1 MAEDLLIQIKNRLE
15 HLLAR
20 APLPMPDEINRELN
34 IIYMVYQK
42 NLLPQMLDKHFKT
55 VINLSRHVND
65 KIFALSAIH
74 EGFSKNLQAYLLS
87 TARDIFAVLSV
98 MGAKEQNDRAETTF
112 FEEGLALLAS
122 QASELSLLGAAD
134 AHKRVEVE
142 HLAYELSND
151 LWDSVAGNR
160 KIKSI
165 TMEQAE
171 ILATQIDAVVE
182 KMKVSNS
189 PFLTC
194 MAIYNVLLYMYLVNL
209 VRRIERVINKEGE
222 L

>member
-1 MAEDLLIQIKNRLE
+1 MAEDILIQIKNRLE
-15 HLLAR
+15 HLLALT
-20 APLPMPDEINRELN
+20 PLPMPDEINRELN

-42 NLLPQMLDKHFKT
+42 NLLPQILDKHFRT
-55 VINLSRHVND
+55 VISLSRHVND
-65 KIFALSAIH
+65 KFFTLSAIN

-98 MGAKEQNDRAETTF
+98 MGAKEKKDNVENTF
-112 FEEGLALLAS
+112 LEEGLALLAS
-122 QASELSLLGAAD
+122 QGSELSLLGAAD
-134 AHKRVEVE
+134 AHKRVEVD

-151 LWDSVAGNR
+151 LWDSAAGNK
-160 KIKSI
+160 KIKNI
-165 TMEQAE
+165 TIEQSE
-171 ILATQIDAVVE
+171 ILANQIDTVIE
-182 KMKVSNS
+182 NMKKSTN

-209 VRRIERVINKEGE
+209 LRRIERVINKEVD

>member
-1 MAEDLLIQIKNRLE
+1 MAEDLLIQIKNRIE
-15 HLLAR
+15 HLLALT
-20 APLPMPDEINRELN
+20 PLPMPDEINRELN

-42 NLLPQMLDKHFKT
+42 NLLPQILDKHFKT

-65 KIFALSAIH
+65 KIFVLSAIH

-98 MGAKEQNDRAETTF
+98 MGAKEQNDRAESTF

-151 LWDSVAGNR
+151 LWDSASGNR
-160 KIKSI
+160 KIKNI
-165 TMEQAE
+165 TIEQAE
-171 ILATQIDAVVE
+171 IIAGQIDAVVE
-182 KMKVSNS
+182 KMKSSVN

-194 MAIYNVLLYMYLVNL
+194 MAIYNVLLYIHLVNL
-209 VRRIERVINKEGE
+209 LRRLDRVINKEAD